1 MAVRLSLGGTRQQLL
16 RQLLTESILLAVLGG
31 LVSLFVAQLT
41 LGLLMALSVR
51 STRSEIRD
59 AYEWLNGH
67 WDSGLDSCGR
77 SKTVGLQ

>member
-1 MAVRLSLGGTRQQLL
+1 VFFG
-16 RQLLTESILLAVLGG
+16 
-31 LVSLFVAQLT
+31 

-67 WDSGLDSCGR
+67 WDNPASTRVADQKPLAW
-77 SKTVGLQ
+77 Q